1 MAYVASVALDRYEKS
16 EIIAIFA
23 FQHLLH
29 MERNQNI
36 EKRILWVAERL
47 FLEKGFSGTSTTE
60 IAKTVGCNQALIHY
74 YFRTKE
80 KLFWDVF
87 APKMEQVVEY
97 LDAPLDESIDF
108 IDRICNIVDFYFG
121 ILELD
126 ERLAPFIVNELI
138 MNPGRWNKFR
148 DRFLRSESRRM
159 AFVRF
164 EKMVDE
170 EIAAGQIRQIKA
182 IDLLIDIM
190 SLTISAFIV
199 APKGFAN
206 GECDSNLR
214 KAYIDNR
221 RQDIKAII
229 INGIKK

>member
-1 MAYVASVALDRYEKS
+1 
-16 EIIAIFA
+16 
-23 FQHLLH
+23 

-60 IAKTVGCNQALIHY
+60 IAKAVGCNQALIHY

-87 APKMEQVVEY
+87 SPKVEQVVEY

-108 IDRICNIVDFYFG
+108 IERIRNVIDFYFG

-138 MNPGRWNKFR
+138 MHPGRWDKLR
-148 DRFLRSESRRM
+148 DRYLRNESRSS
-159 AFVRF
+159 AFNRF
-164 EKMVDE
+164 ESMVAE
-170 EIAAGQIRQIKA
+170 EIQAGHIRSMRA
-182 IDLLIDIM
+182 IDLLMNIM

-199 APKGFAN
+199 APKGFAS

-214 KAYIDNR
+214 KAYLDNR
-221 RQDIKAII
+221 REDIKALIV
-229 INGIKK
+229 NGIRA

>member
-1 MAYVASVALDRYEKS
+1 
-16 EIIAIFA
+16 
-23 FQHLLH
+23 

-60 IAKTVGCNQALIHY
+60 IAKAVGCNQALIHY

-87 APKMEQVVEY
+87 SPKVEQVVEY

-108 IDRICNIVDFYFG
+108 IERIRNVIDFYFG

-138 MNPGRWNKFR
+138 MHPGRWDKFR
-148 DRFLRSESRRM
+148 DRYLRNESRSS
-159 AFVRF
+159 AFNRF
-164 EKMVDE
+164 ESMVAE
-170 EIAAGQIRQIKA
+170 EIQAGHIRSMRA
-182 IDLLIDIM
+182 IDLLMNIM

-199 APKGFAN
+199 APKGFAS

-214 KAYIDNR
+214 KAYLDNR
-221 RQDIKAII
+221 REDIKALIV
-229 INGIKK
+229 NGIRA

>member
-1 MAYVASVALDRYEKS
+1 
-16 EIIAIFA
+16 
-23 FQHLLH
+23 

-87 APKMEQVVEY
+87 SPKVEQVVEY

-108 IDRICNIVDFYFG
+108 IERIRNVIDFYFG

-126 ERLAPFIVNELI
+126 VRLAPFIVNELI
-138 MNPGRWNKFR
+138 MNPGRWDKFR
-148 DRFLRSESRRM
+148 DRYLRNESRST
-159 AFVRF
+159 AFNRF
-164 EKMVDE
+164 ENMVEE
-170 EIAAGQIRQIKA
+170 EIAAGRIRQIRA
-182 IDLLIDIM
+182 LDLLMNIM
-190 SLTISAFIV
+190 SLTISVFIV
-199 APKGFAN
+199 APKGFAS
-206 GECDSNLR
+206 GECDQNLR
-214 KAYIDNR
+214 KSYLDNR
-221 RQDIKAII
+221 REEIKTLIV
-229 INGIKK
+229 NGLRK

>member
-1 MAYVASVALDRYEKS
+1 MD
-16 EIIAIFA
+16 
-23 FQHLLH
+23 
-29 MERNQNI
+29 RNQNI

-60 IAKTVGCNQALIHY
+60 IAKAVGCNQALIHY

-87 APKMEQVVEY
+87 SPKVEQVVEY

-108 IDRICNIVDFYFG
+108 IERIRNVIDFYFG

-138 MNPGRWNKFR
+138 MHPGRWDKFR
-148 DRFLRSESRRM
+148 DRYLRNESRSS
-159 AFVRF
+159 AFNRF
-164 EKMVDE
+164 ESMVAE
-170 EIAAGQIRQIKA
+170 EIQAGHIRSMRA
-182 IDLLIDIM
+182 IDLLMNIM

-199 APKGFAN
+199 APKGFAS

-214 KAYIDNR
+214 KAYLDNR
-221 RQDIKAII
+221 REDIKALIV
-229 INGIKK
+229 NGIRA

>member
-1 MAYVASVALDRYEKS
+1 MD
-16 EIIAIFA
+16 
-23 FQHLLH
+23 
-29 MERNQNI
+29 RNQNL

-60 IAKTVGCNQALIHY
+60 IAKTVGCNQTLIHY

-97 LDAPLDESIDF
+97 LDAPLDESLSF
-108 IDRICNIVDFYFG
+108 LDRISNIIDFYFG

-138 MNPGRWNKFR
+138 MHPGRWDLFR
-148 DRFLRSESRRM
+148 NRFLRNESRSS
-159 AFVRF
+159 AFDRFDGMVR
-164 EKMVDE
+164 DE
-170 EIAAGQIRQIKA
+170 VAKGTIVNVEA
-182 IDLLIDIM
+182 IDLLLNIM

-199 APKGFAN
+199 APKGFAKD
-206 GECDSNLR
+206 ECDSNSR
-214 KAYIDNR
+214 KEYLLHRKENIRNLV
-221 RQDIKAII
+221 
-229 INGIKK
+229 INGIIKH

>member
-1 MAYVASVALDRYEKS
+1 
-16 EIIAIFA
+16 
-23 FQHLLH
+23 

-47 FLEKGFSGTSTTE
+47 FLEKGFNGTSTTE
-60 IAKTVGCNQALIHY
+60 IAKTVGCNQTLIHY

-87 APKMEQVVEY
+87 EPKVEQVVEY
-97 LDAPLDESIDF
+97 LDAPLDESIGF
-108 IDRICNIVDFYFG
+108 VERLSNVVDFYFG

-138 MNPGRWNKFR
+138 MNPGRWDKFR
-148 DRFLRSESRRM
+148 DRYLRNESRSS
-159 AFVRF
+159 AFDRF
-164 EKMVDE
+164 ENMVEE
-170 EIAAGQIRQIKA
+170 EIASGHIRSIKA
-182 IDLLIDIM
+182 IDLLMNIM

-199 APKGFAN
+199 APKGFAS

-214 KAYIDNR
+214 KSYLDAR
-221 RQDIKAII
+221 REDIKNLI
-229 INGIKK
+229 INGIKA

>member
-1 MAYVASVALDRYEKS
+1 
-16 EIIAIFA
+16 
-23 FQHLLH
+23 

-60 IAKTVGCNQALIHY
+60 IAKAVGCNQALIHY

-87 APKMEQVVEY
+87 SPKVEQVVEY
-97 LDAPLDESIDF
+97 LEAPLDESIDL
-108 IDRICNIVDFYFG
+108 IERIRNIIDFYFG

-126 ERLAPFIVNELI
+126 ERLAPFILNEPI
-138 MNPGRWNKFR
+138 MHPGRWDKFR
-148 DRFLRSESRRM
+148 DRYLRNESRSS
-159 AFVRF
+159 AFNRF
-164 EKMVDE
+164 ESMVAE
-170 EIAAGQIRQIKA
+170 EIQAGHIRSMRA
-182 IDLLIDIM
+182 IDLLMNIM

-199 APKGFAN
+199 APKGFAI

-214 KAYIDNR
+214 KAYLDNR
-221 RQDIKAII
+221 REDIKTLIV
-229 INGIKK
+229 NGIRA

>member
-1 MAYVASVALDRYEKS
+1 MD
-16 EIIAIFA
+16 
-23 FQHLLH
+23 
-29 MERNQNI
+29 RNQNI

-87 APKMEQVVEY
+87 APKVEQFVEY
-97 LDAPLDESIDF
+97 LDAPLDESMDF
-108 IDRICNIVDFYFG
+108 VARIRNVIDFYFG

-138 MNPGRWNKFR
+138 MNPGRWDKFR
-148 DRFLRSESRRM
+148 DRYLRNESRSR
-159 AFVRF
+159 AFNRF
-164 EKMVDE
+164 ENMVKI
-170 EIAAGQIRQIKA
+170 EIEAGRVRPMPA
-182 IDLLIDIM
+182 VDLLMNIM

-199 APKGFAN
+199 APKGFAI

-214 KAYIDNR
+214 KYYLDR
-221 RQDIKAII
+221 RREDVKELIVRGMTK
-229 INGIKK
+229 

>member
-1 MAYVASVALDRYEKS
+1 
-16 EIIAIFA
+16 
-23 FQHLLH
+23 

-60 IAKTVGCNQALIHY
+60 IAKAVGCNQALIHY

-87 APKMEQVVEY
+87 SPKVEQVVEY

-108 IDRICNIVDFYFG
+108 IERIRNVIDFYFG

-138 MNPGRWNKFR
+138 MHPGRWDKFR
-148 DRFLRSESRRM
+148 DRYLRNESRSS
-159 AFVRF
+159 AFNRF
-164 EKMVDE
+164 ESMVEE
-170 EIAAGQIRQIKA
+170 EIAAGRIRRMRA
-182 IDLLIDIM
+182 IDLLMNIM
-190 SLTISAFIV
+190 SLTISSFIV
-199 APKGFAN
+199 APKGFAS

-214 KAYIDNR
+214 KEYLDNR
-221 RQDIKAII
+221 REDVKSLI
-229 INGIKK
+229 INGIRV

>member
-1 MAYVASVALDRYEKS
+1 MD
-16 EIIAIFA
+16 
-23 FQHLLH
+23 
-29 MERNQNI
+29 RNQNI

-87 APKMEQVVEY
+87 APKVEQVVEY

-108 IDRICNIVDFYFG
+108 IERIRNVIDFYFG

-138 MNPGRWNKFR
+138 MNPERWNKFR
-148 DRFLRSESRRM
+148 DRYLRNESRST
-159 AFVRF
+159 AFNRF
-164 EKMVDE
+164 ENMVNE
-170 EIAAGQIRQIKA
+170 EVTRGTIRNIEP
-182 IDLLIDIM
+182 IDLLMNIM

-199 APKGFAN
+199 APKGFASD
-206 GECDSNLR
+206 ECDKSAR
-214 KAYIDNR
+214 KAYLDHR
-221 RQDIKAII
+221 REDVKELIVS
-229 INGIKK
+229 GIKK

>member
-1 MAYVASVALDRYEKS
+1 
-16 EIIAIFA
+16 
-23 FQHLLH
+23 

-60 IAKTVGCNQALIHY
+60 IAKAVGCNQALIHY

-87 APKMEQVVEY
+87 SPKVEQVVEY

-108 IDRICNIVDFYFG
+108 IERIRNVIDFYFG

-138 MNPGRWNKFR
+138 MHPGRWDKFR
-148 DRFLRSESRRM
+148 DRYLRNESRSS
-159 AFVRF
+159 AFDRF
-164 EKMVDE
+164 ESMVSE
-170 EIAAGQIRQIKA
+170 EIEAGRVRPMRA
-182 IDLLIDIM
+182 IDLLMNIM
-190 SLTISAFIV
+190 SLTISSFIV
-199 APKGFAN
+199 APKGFASR
-206 GECDSNLR
+206 ECDSNLR
-214 KAYIDNR
+214 KEYLDNR
-221 RQDIKAII
+221 REDVKNLIV
-229 INGIKK
+229 NGIRA

>member
-1 MAYVASVALDRYEKS
+1 
-16 EIIAIFA
+16 
-23 FQHLLH
+23 

-87 APKMEQVVEY
+87 APKVEQVVEY

-108 IDRICNIVDFYFG
+108 MERIRNVIDFYFG

-126 ERLAPFIVNELI
+126 ERLAPFIVKELI
-138 MNPGRWNKFR
+138 MNPERWDKFR
-148 DRFLRSESRRM
+148 DRYLRNESRST
-159 AFVRF
+159 AFNRF
-164 EKMVDE
+164 ENMVNE
-170 EIAAGQIRQIKA
+170 EIEKGTIRQIRP
-182 IDLLIDIM
+182 IDLLMNIM

-199 APKGFAN
+199 APKGFASD
-206 GECDSNLR
+206 ECDKSAR
-214 KAYIDNR
+214 KAYLDHR
-221 RQDIKAII
+221 REDVKELIVS
-229 INGIKK
+229 GIKINY

>member
-1 MAYVASVALDRYEKS
+1 MD
-16 EIIAIFA
+16 
-23 FQHLLH
+23 
-29 MERNQNI
+29 RNQNI

-97 LDAPLDESIDF
+97 LDAPLDESLNF
-108 IDRICNIVDFYFG
+108 MDRISNLIDFYFG

-138 MNPGRWNKFR
+138 MHPGRWDTFR
-148 DRFLRSESRRM
+148 DRFLRNERRRS
-159 AFVRF
+159 AFTRF
-164 EKMVDE
+164 ESMVRD
-170 EIAAGQIRQIKA
+170 EIANGSIREIQP
-182 IDLLIDIM
+182 IDLLLNIM

-199 APKGFAN
+199 APKGFARD
-206 GECDSNLR
+206 ECDSSARREYLSRR
-214 KAYIDNR
+214 KEN
-221 RQDIKAII
+221 IKELVT
-229 INGIKK
+229 NGLIRH

>member
-1 MAYVASVALDRYEKS
+1 
-16 EIIAIFA
+16 
-23 FQHLLH
+23 

-87 APKMEQVVEY
+87 APKVEQVVEY
-97 LDAPLDESIDF
+97 LDAPLDESLNF
-108 IDRICNIVDFYFG
+108 MDRISNIIDFYFG

-138 MNPGRWNKFR
+138 MHPGRWDTFR
-148 DRFLRSESRRM
+148 DRFLRNERRRS
-159 AFVRF
+159 AFTRF
-164 EKMVDE
+164 ESMVRD
-170 EIAAGQIRQIKA
+170 EIANGSIREIQP
-182 IDLLIDIM
+182 IDLLLNIM

-199 APKGFAN
+199 APKGFARD
-206 GECDSNLR
+206 ECDSSARREYLSRR
-214 KAYIDNR
+214 KEN
-221 RQDIKAII
+221 IKELVT
-229 INGIKK
+229 NGLIRH

>member
-1 MAYVASVALDRYEKS
+1 MD
-16 EIIAIFA
+16 
-23 FQHLLH
+23 
-29 MERNQNI
+29 RNQNL

-60 IAKTVGCNQALIHY
+60 IAKNVGCNQTLIHY

-108 IDRICNIVDFYFG
+108 IERICNVVDFYFG
-121 ILELD
+121 MLELD

-138 MNPGRWNKFR
+138 MNPVRWGKFR
-148 DRFLRSESRRM
+148 DRYLRNESRSS
-159 AFVRF
+159 AFDRF
-164 EKMVDE
+164 ENMVEE
-170 EIAAGQIRQIKA
+170 EINSGRIRKIRP
-182 IDLLIDIM
+182 IDLLLNIM

-199 APKGFAN
+199 APKGFAI

-214 KAYIDNR
+214 KSYLDDR
-221 RQDIKAII
+221 REDIKNLIV
-229 INGIKK
+229 NGIKL